1 MNWLKRILIKIYVL
15 LGAKVKFAL
24 IDIDENS
31 WEIELDE
38 VHTIIQDTYMIYV
51 IYKKEGSYNVFPNSY
66 KNRENLPS
74 IRLADTVKPK

>member
-1 MNWLKRILIKIYVL
+1 MDWFKRIWLKIYVL
-15 LGAKVKFAL
+15 LGAKVKFTL

-31 WEIELDE
+31 CEVELDD

-74 IRLADTVKPK
+74 IKLADTVKPK

>member
-1 MNWLKRILIKIYVL
+1 MDWFKRIWLKIYVL
-15 LGAKVKFAL
+15 LGAKVKFTL

-31 WEIELDE
+31 WSIELDD

-51 IYKKEGSYNVFPNSY
+51 IYKKEGAYNVFPNSY

-74 IRLADTVKPK
+74 IRLAATVKLK